1 MKSEIGVARVCIAI
15 ANKQQHS
22 CYTLA
27 TLLRSFWRKFLEKS
41 VANCD
46 KNVLVVSAKQ
56 DIPRFYQT
64 WHNKVCVG
72 RRCKPRR
79 RVSEIFLMVTTD
91 NHLTWSPPVDR
102 RAVDSRIR
110 RNLILPKILSLT
122 TISQCSVHASTN
134 CTYPAEQKE
143 IAACAALAIWINA
156 RSIVW
161 RKIIIT

>member
-102 RAVDSRIR
+102 RAVDFKIR
-110 RNLILPKILSLT
+110 RNVILPKILSYSGGYSCKNNT
-122 TISQCSVHASTN
+122 ERIC
-134 CTYPAEQKE
+134 K
-143 IAACAALAIWINA
+143 
-156 RSIVW
+156 
-161 RKIIIT
+161 KITSGMTAPLR